1 MNVENNS
8 DPNKKR
14 KYPCYCDCC
23 ISNPIYLADS
33 KQAYNHREKMKKIA
47 QLDEQDKNNTF
58 TTIKADNILETYQS
72 TLRMG
77 ASEEKIFKNM
87 INNKELNT
95 NPSEYF
101 EVYSR
106 YYNHLFLFYH

>member
-47 QLDEQDKNNTF
+47 QLDEQDKNNSF

-77 ASEEKIFKNM
+77 ASEEKIFKKHDKQQR
-87 INNKELNT
+87 IKYK
-95 NPSEYF
+95 PIRIF
-101 EVYSR
+101 
-106 YYNHLFLFYH
+106 